1 MARRTPV
8 YEAHRGLDP
17 RWNEFSGWEMPLSY
31 RSIAEEHRAVR
42 EHCGLFDVSHMGE
55 IEIRGPEA
63 GAVCQALTVN
73 DVRRLAVGDGQYTLL
88 CNERGG
94 VLDDLILFRLG
105 VEHYLLVVNA
115 ANTAS
120 DLAWIRERAAWIALR
135 ARRARHSPSRSGA
148 AAPRKRHGRE
158 HHSSRGRARVGREA
172 RQGRV
177 RGSRGAGRPGRG
189 GRRATASGDPAR

>member
-17 RWNEFSGWEMPLSY
+17 RWTEFSGWEMPLSY

-94 VLDDLILFRLG
+94 VLDDLILFRPG
-105 VEHYLLVVNA
+105 VEHYLLV
-115 ANTAS
+115 
-120 DLAWIRERAAWIALR
+120 
-135 ARRARHSPSRSGA
+135 
-148 AAPRKRHGRE
+148 
-158 HHSSRGRARVGREA
+158 
-172 RQGRV
+172 
-177 RGSRGAGRPGRG
+177 
-189 GRRATASGDPAR
+189 

>member
-17 RWNEFSGWEMPLSY
+17 RWTEFSGWEMPLSY

-94 VLDDLILFRLG
+94 VLDDLIPYIYGELHQL
-105 VEHYLLVVNA
+105 
-115 ANTAS
+115 AS
-120 DLAWIRERAAWIALR
+120 RALSLERAGHTLQPTALVNEVYLR
-135 ARRARHSPSRSGA
+135 LSGKRLA
-148 AAPRKRHGRE
+148 AALPLPRGH
-158 HHSSRGRARVGREA
+158 
-172 RQGRV
+172 Q
-177 RGSRGAGRPGRG
+177 P
-189 GRRATASGDPAR
+189 P